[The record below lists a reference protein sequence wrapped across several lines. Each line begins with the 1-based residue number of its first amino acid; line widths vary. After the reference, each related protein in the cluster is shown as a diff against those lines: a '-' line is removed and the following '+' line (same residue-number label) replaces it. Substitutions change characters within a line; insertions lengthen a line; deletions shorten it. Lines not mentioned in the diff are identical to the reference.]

1 MEGRSRESFEL
12 FKECLDRPEA
22 NDMFRAAVF
31 FLLSLDFKENG
42 VLYTRTGMH
51 LLHQFGRQFPEQID
65 DEFKEAEKDARDLL
79 KYQQSEAARRAAAL
93 KAARKAETGMVDSDD
108 DEPEIGIQKLAI
120 GTEIEGPPKAI
131 TAGKEKKHVIGRAN
145 L

>member
-1 MEGRSRESFEL
+1 LEGRRRESFEL
-12 FKECLDRPEA
+12 FKECLARPEA

-42 VLYTRTGMH
+42 VIYTRTGIH

-93 KAARKAETGMVDSDD
+93 RAARKAETGLVDSDD
-108 DEPEIGIQKLAI
+108 DDDQIGIQKLAI
-120 GTEIEGPPKAI
+120 GTEIEGPAKAI
-131 TAGKEKKHVIGRAN
+131 TARQEKNPFIGRAN